1 MTYEDV
7 ERKADEI
14 KMLLG
19 YDPEH
24 GGIEVLAFVHLVA
37 EAIIKRAC
45 LTGKNIEDG
54 LKCVTETLEN
64 AAALKAMDLIMK
76 LEERRRQNEAMDPTS
91 KARPPQGI

>member
-1 MTYEDV
+1 MIYEDV

-19 YDPEH
+19 YDPEQ

-45 LTGKNIEDG
+45 LTGQNIEDG

-64 AAALKAMDLIMK
+64 AAALKALDLII
-76 LEERRRQNEAMDPTS
+76 EERRRQNEAMDPTS